1 MGPVMISMETI
12 MSELHFECKKCRN
25 HFDGDVGRITFSED
39 IYKGKQGERP
49 EFENEVICPSCG
61 VLTLDEVELT
71 ELGQTQLTE
80 IFWNRVIAEKGARP
94 RR

>member
-1 MGPVMISMETI
+1 

-25 HFDGDVGRITFSED
+25 HFDGDVGRITFPED
-39 IYKGKQGERP
+39 IDKGKRP
-49 EFENEVICPSCG
+49 EFEEEVVCPKCG

-80 IFWNRVIAEKGARP
+80 IFWNRVIAQKGARA
-94 RR
+94 

>member
-1 MGPVMISMETI
+1 

-25 HFDGDVGRITFSED
+25 HFDGDVGRITFTED
-39 IYKGKQGERP
+39 IHKGKRP
-49 EFENEVICPSCG
+49 EFGKEVICPDCG

-80 IFWNRVIAEKGARP
+80 IYLNRVMSEKGARA
-94 RR
+94 